1 MRTDIT
7 SSMAIEVATANGNE
21 LLEEFRAIIMGLLT
35 APTCRI
41 FLSVACSSVHYMDGS
56 IIHGFLIIVHG
67 QLRYRPWM
75 TSLSSM
81 GDLVIV
87 HGQPRQL

>member
-1 MRTDIT
+1 
-7 SSMAIEVATANGNE
+7 
-21 LLEEFRAIIMGLLT
+21 MGLLT

-67 QLRYRPWM
+67 QLHYRP
-75 TSLSSM
+75 SM
-81 GDLVIV
+81 DIV
-87 HGQPRQL
+87 HGRPHNRPWETSSIINHILVQEHFLISLGGS